1 MYPPCVRHCAI
12 LQGNRDECTR
22 RLCSKLML
30 APGFV
35 FLNAVWTFDRS
46 KDIIKADLSLVAALA
61 IFESPISANSY
72 LVILLVGMKV

>member
-1 MYPPCVRHCAI
+1 
-12 LQGNRDECTR
+12 
-22 RLCSKLML
+22 ML

-61 IFESPISANSY
+61 IIESPISANSY